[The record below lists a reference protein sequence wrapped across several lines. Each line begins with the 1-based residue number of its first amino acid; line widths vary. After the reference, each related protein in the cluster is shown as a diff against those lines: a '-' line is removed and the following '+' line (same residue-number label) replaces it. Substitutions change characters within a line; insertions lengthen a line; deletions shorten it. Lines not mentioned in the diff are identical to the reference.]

1 MSKMKKA
8 LAVLLSAL
16 MVCVFAAG
24 CGQQE
29 EAEGVEQTSGTGGYR
44 IGIIQYNEHVALDSA
59 REGFLEALAD
69 NGYVEGENLEVDFQN
84 AQGDQSNLSTISKSL

>member
-44 IGIIQYNEHVALDSA
+44 IGIIQYNEQQELCEPGYGPCPWHCDSGGA
-59 REGFLEALAD
+59 VHCR
-69 NGYVEGENLEVDFQN
+69 
-84 AQGDQSNLSTISKSL
+84 